1 MPNDALIN
9 AIVANTKLMEVDHC
23 TGVSTTMSCAVY
35 GKTQDDSGSGN
46 VIENNKDMQK
56 KINIA
61 LDFPS
66 TDSKTSVWHFLVE
79 PTVHHFVVIP
89 WYQDRISQEP
99 VYTVFMAYEK
109 EYSVSEYVKHTAP
122 APSGAKGYKKIW
134 TKSDLSK
141 MFSDLLTSDTAWEEY
156 FGPTGKPKAQKITYW
171 KYKVIPLDTAIA
183 NVNNYS

>member
-61 LDFPS
+61 LDFPVPIQRPQCGIS
-66 TDSKTSVWHFLVE
+66 LLGRPCTTSSSFHGIKTEYRKS
-79 PTVHHFVVIP
+79 PSIP
-89 WYQDRISQEP
+89 SLWR
-99 VYTVFMAYEK
+99 M
-109 EYSVSEYVKHTAP
+109 
-122 APSGAKGYKKIW
+122 
-134 TKSDLSK
+134 K
-141 MFSDLLTSDTAWEEY
+141 MN
-156 FGPTGKPKAQKITYW
+156 
-171 KYKVIPLDTAIA
+171 IPLK
-183 NVNNYS
+183 NM